1 MKRYIPT
8 YLIIICILLGSGFL
22 MSQKQQGEII
32 DQMPATTKRVL
43 LVPLDSRPPCGQL
56 VADNGRTA
64 GVEIILPKSET
75 MDFYTLPGDTSKM
88 RKWLYDEIKN
98 CDEAIISIDQLLYGG
113 LIASRNKPIKD
124 EDITALA
131 EYLKKLH
138 EDNPNKKIHAFS
150 ILPRMNPPDFVEK
163 YQDRKKLMEWSRL
176 VHKYD
181 DKPLSETAEKIQILE
196 REIPSEQIKAYT
208 EIYNRNLR
216 LNCLLAKLVADG
228 TLEDL
233 TFGQDDGEVYSLPNL
248 KLKEFMH
255 YLHKNKIPG
264 DKLAIL
270 HGADEVALSILTNI
284 ISRSNS
290 FKVYVDYSSEKAAM
304 KVMPYMAICNQDTA
318 HERLN
323 FHHDFIVSTPEEAD
337 YILFIS
343 ATDEETM
350 DRRHY
355 NAEKLLD
362 YQKLGKP
369 VALVDLSK
377 NFIAQEALLPILIK
391 ESFPVNSL
399 IAYAGWNTA
408 SNSIGTAVSQAEI
421 YLTALNQGL
430 EQDRAVYSNLSNLNN
445 RVCEDYYYLKD
456 VIDLVNINL
465 KKKGY
470 SNVYDLDLE
479 HNYKWAVDMMEAAMK
494 QRLIQ
499 YKASGAFTKS
509 FWLQNTEYAVT
520 DMQISSYFPWPRTFE
535 INLKAS
541 PTLRKK

>member
-1 MKRYIPT
+1 MKRYIPIF
-8 YLIIICILLGSGFL
+8 LIIICFLLGSGFL

-32 DQMPATTKRVL
+32 DQMPATTKKVL

-56 VADNGRTA
+56 VANNGRTA
-64 GVEIILPKSET
+64 GIEIILPPSET

-88 RKWLYDEIKN
+88 RKWLYDEIKK

-113 LIASRNKPIKD
+113 LIASRNKTIKD

-138 EDNPNKKIHAFS
+138 GDNPNIKIHAFS

-181 DKPLSETAEKIQILE
+181 DNPLSETAEKIQVLE
-196 REIPSEQIKAYT
+196 EEIPSEQIKAYT

-233 TFGQDDGEVYSLPNL
+233 SFGQDDGEVYSLPNL

-255 YLHKNKIPG
+255 YLHKNQIAK
-264 DKLAIL
+264 DKLAIV

-290 FKVYVDYSSEKAAM
+290 FKVYVDYSSEKAAI

-323 FHHDFIVSTPEEAD
+323 FHHDIIVSTPEEAD

-350 DRRHY
+350 DRRRY

-362 YQKLGKP
+362 YQQSGKP

-377 NFIAQEALLPILIK
+377 SFIAQEALLPILLK
-391 ESFPVNSL
+391 ENFPVNSL

-430 EQDRAVYSNLSNLNN
+430 EQDRVVYSNLSNLNN
-445 RVCEDYYYLKD
+445 RICEDYYYLKD

-479 HNYKWAVDMMEAAMK
+479 HNYKWAVDMMEAAMN
-494 QRLIQ
+494 QRLVQ
-499 YKASGAFTKS
+499 YKTSDAFTKS
-509 FWLQNTEYAVT
+509 FWLKNTEYAVT
-520 DMQISSYFPWPRTFE
+520 DMQISLYFPWPRTFE

>member
-377 NFIAQEALLPILIK
+377 NFIAQEALLPILIQ

-535 INLKAS
+535 INLKTS

>member
-1 MKRYIPT
+1 MKRYIPIF
-8 YLIIICILLGSGFL
+8 LIIICFLLGSGFL
-22 MSQKQQGEII
+22 MTQKQQGEII
-32 DQMPATTKRVL
+32 DQMPATTKKVL

-64 GVEIILPKSET
+64 GIEIILPQSET

-88 RKWLYDEIKN
+88 RKWLYDEIKK

-113 LIASRNKPIKD
+113 LIASRNKTIKD

-138 EDNPNKKIHAFS
+138 GDNPNIKIHAFS

-181 DKPLSETAEKIQILE
+181 DNPLSETAEKIQILE

-216 LNCLLAKLVADG
+216 LNCLLANLVADG

-255 YLHKNKIPG
+255 YLYKNQIAK
-264 DKLAIL
+264 DKLAIV

-323 FHHDFIVSTPEEAD
+323 FHHDIIVSTPEEAD

-350 DRRHY
+350 DRRRY

-362 YQKLGKP
+362 YQQSGKP

-391 ESFPVNSL
+391 EGYPVNSL

-421 YLTALNQGL
+421 YLTALNQDL
-430 EQDRAVYSNLSNLNN
+430 EQDRVVYSNINNLNN
-445 RVCEDYYYLKD
+445 RICEDYYYLKD

-479 HNYKWAVDMMEAAMK
+479 HNYKWAVDMMEAAMN
-494 QRLIQ
+494 QRLVQ
-499 YKASGAFTKS
+499 YKTSDAFTKS
-509 FWLQNTEYAVT
+509 FWLKNTEYAVT

>member
-1 MKRYIPT
+1 
-8 YLIIICILLGSGFL
+8 

-32 DQMPATTKRVL
+32 DQMPATTKKVL

-64 GVEIILPKSET
+64 GIEIILPPSET

-113 LIASRNKPIKD
+113 LIASRNKTIKD

-138 EDNPNKKIHAFS
+138 GDNPNIKIHAFS

-181 DKPLSETAEKIQILE
+181 DNPLSETAEKIQVLE

-216 LNCLLAKLVADG
+216 LNCLLANLVADG

-233 TFGQDDGEVYSLPNL
+233 SFGQDDGEVYSLPNL

-255 YLHKNKIPG
+255 YLHKNQIAK
-264 DKLAIL
+264 DKLAIV

-290 FKVYVDYSSEKAAM
+290 FKVYVDYSSEKAAI

-323 FHHDFIVSTPEEAD
+323 FHHDIIVSTPEEAD

-350 DRRHY
+350 DRRRY

-362 YQKLGKP
+362 YQQRGKP

-377 NFIAQEALLPILIK
+377 SFIAQEALLPILLK
-391 ESFPVNSL
+391 ENFPVNSL

-430 EQDRAVYSNLSNLNN
+430 EQDRVVYSNLNNLNN
-445 RVCEDYYYLKD
+445 RICEDYYYLKD

-479 HNYKWAVDMMEAAMK
+479 HNYKWAVDMMEAAMN
-494 QRLIQ
+494 QRLVQ
-499 YKASGAFTKS
+499 YKTSDAFTKS
-509 FWLQNTEYAVT
+509 FWLKNTEYAVT

>member
-1 MKRYIPT
+1 MKRYIPIF
-8 YLIIICILLGSGFL
+8 LIIICFLLGSGFL

-32 DQMPATTKRVL
+32 DQMPATTKKVL

-56 VADNGRTA
+56 VANNGRTA
-64 GVEIILPKSET
+64 GIEIILPPSET

-88 RKWLYDEIKN
+88 RKWLYDEIKK

-113 LIASRNKPIKD
+113 LIASRNKTIKD

-138 EDNPNKKIHAFS
+138 GDNPNIKIHAFS

-181 DKPLSETAEKIQILE
+181 DNPLSETAEKIQVLE
-196 REIPSEQIKAYT
+196 EEIPSEQIKAYT

-233 TFGQDDGEVYSLPNL
+233 SFGQDDGEVYSLPNL

-255 YLHKNKIPG
+255 YLHKNQIAK
-264 DKLAIL
+264 DKLAIV

-290 FKVYVDYSSEKAAM
+290 FKVYVDYSSEKAAI

-323 FHHDFIVSTPEEAD
+323 FHHDIIVSTPEEAD

-350 DRRHY
+350 DRRRY

-362 YQKLGKP
+362 YQQSGKP

-377 NFIAQEALLPILIK
+377 SFIAQEALLPILLK
-391 ESFPVNSL
+391 ENFPVNSL

-430 EQDRAVYSNLSNLNN
+430 EQDRVVYSNLSNLNN
-445 RVCEDYYYLKD
+445 RICEDYYYLKD

-479 HNYKWAVDMMEAAMK
+479 HNYKWAVDMMEAAMN
-494 QRLIQ
+494 QRLVQ
-499 YKASGAFTKS
+499 YKTSDAFTKS
-509 FWLQNTEYAVT
+509 FWLKNTEYAVT

>member
-1 MKRYIPT
+1 
-8 YLIIICILLGSGFL
+8 
-22 MSQKQQGEII
+22 MSQKQQGEITN
-32 DQMPATTKRVL
+32 QMPKATKKVL

-64 GVEIILPKSET
+64 GIELIIPPSET
-75 MDFYTLPGDTSKM
+75 MDFYTLPGDTKKL
-88 RKWLYDEIKN
+88 RTWLNEEIKR
-98 CDEAIISIDQLLYGG
+98 CDEAIISVDQLLYGG
-113 LIASRNKPIKD
+113 LIASRNKSIKD
-124 EDITALA
+124 DDITALA

-138 EDNPNKKIHAFS
+138 GDNPNIKLHAFS

-163 YQDRKKLMEWSRL
+163 YQDRKRLMEWSRL

-181 DKPLSETAEKIQILE
+181 DKPLSETAEKIQNLE
-196 REIPSEQIKAYT
+196 AEIPPEQIKAYT

-216 LNCLLAKLVADG
+216 LNCLLARLVADG

-255 YLHKNKIPG
+255 YIDKNRIPK

-284 ISRSNS
+284 ISKPGS
-290 FKVYVDYSSEKAAM
+290 FKVYVDYSSEKAANE
-304 KVMPYMAICNQDTA
+304 VMPYMAISNQDTA
-318 HERLN
+318 KERLS
-323 FHHDFIVSTPEEAD
+323 FHNNIMVSTPEEAD

-350 DRRHY
+350 DRRRY
-355 NAEKLLD
+355 NAEKLLG
-362 YQKLGKP
+362 YQQKGKP

-377 NFIAQEALLPILIK
+377 NFTASEALLPILIK
-391 ESFPVNSL
+391 ENVPVNSL

-408 SNSIGTAVSQAEI
+408 SNSIGTAISQAEI
-421 YLTALNQGL
+421 YLTALSQTS
-430 EQDRAVYSNLSNLNN
+430 EQDCVVYSNICNLNN
-445 RVCEDYYYLKD
+445 RICEDYYYLKD
-456 VIDLVNINL
+456 VIDLVNDNL

-479 HNYKWAVDMMEAAMK
+479 HNYKWAVDMMEDTMK
-494 QRLIQ
+494 QRLIR
-499 YKASGAFTKS
+499 YKASNAFKRA
-509 FWLQNTEYAVT
+509 FVVKNTEYTVT
-520 DMQISSYFPWPRTFE
+520 DMQINTYFPWPRTFE
-535 INLKAS
+535 INLTGS

>member
-113 LIASRNKPIKD
+113 LIASRNKSIKD
-124 EDITALA
+124 EDIAALA

-494 QRLIQ
+494 QRLVQ

>member
-196 REIPSEQIKAYT
+196 EEIPSEQIKAYT

-494 QRLIQ
+494 QRLVQ

-535 INLKAS
+535 INLKTS

>member
-350 DRRHY
+350 DRRHH
-355 NAEKLLD
+355 NAEKLSD
-362 YQKLGKP
+362 YQQSGKP

-377 NFIAQEALLPILIK
+377 NFIAQEALLPILIQ

-494 QRLIQ
+494 QRLVQ

-535 INLKAS
+535 INLKTS

>member
-1 MKRYIPT
+1 MKRYIPIF
-8 YLIIICILLGSGFL
+8 LIIICFLLGSGFL

-32 DQMPATTKRVL
+32 DQMPATTKKVL

-64 GVEIILPKSET
+64 GIEIILPPSET

-113 LIASRNKPIKD
+113 LIASRNKTIKD

-138 EDNPNKKIHAFS
+138 GDNPNIKIHAFS

-181 DKPLSETAEKIQILE
+181 DNPLSETAEKIQVLE

-216 LNCLLAKLVADG
+216 LNCLLANLVADG

-233 TFGQDDGEVYSLPNL
+233 SFGQDDGEVYSLPNL

-255 YLHKNKIPG
+255 YLHKNQIAK
-264 DKLAIL
+264 DKLAIV

-290 FKVYVDYSSEKAAM
+290 FKVYVDYSSEKAAI

-323 FHHDFIVSTPEEAD
+323 FHHDIIVSTPEEAD

-350 DRRHY
+350 DRRRY

-362 YQKLGKP
+362 YQQRGKP

-377 NFIAQEALLPILIK
+377 SFIAQEALLPILLK
-391 ESFPVNSL
+391 ENFPVNSL

-430 EQDRAVYSNLSNLNN
+430 EQDRVVYSNLNNLNN
-445 RVCEDYYYLKD
+445 RICEDYYYLKD

-479 HNYKWAVDMMEAAMK
+479 HNYKWAVDMMEAAMN
-494 QRLIQ
+494 QRLVQ
-499 YKASGAFTKS
+499 YKTSDAFTKS
-509 FWLQNTEYAVT
+509 FWLKNTEYAVT

>member
-1 MKRYIPT
+1 
-8 YLIIICILLGSGFL
+8 

-32 DQMPATTKRVL
+32 DQMPATTKKVL

-56 VADNGRTA
+56 VADNGRTV
-64 GVEIILPKSET
+64 GIEIILPPSET

-113 LIASRNKPIKD
+113 LIASRNKTIKD

-138 EDNPNKKIHAFS
+138 GDNPNIKIHAFS

-181 DKPLSETAEKIQILE
+181 DNPLSETAEKIQVLE

-216 LNCLLAKLVADG
+216 LNCLLANLVADG

-233 TFGQDDGEVYSLPNL
+233 SFGQDDGEVYSLPNL

-290 FKVYVDYSSEKAAM
+290 FKVYVDYSSEKAAI

-323 FHHDFIVSTPEEAD
+323 FHHDVIVSTPEEAD

-350 DRRHY
+350 DRRRY

-362 YQKLGKP
+362 YQQRGKP

-377 NFIAQEALLPILIK
+377 SFIAQEALLPILLK
-391 ESFPVNSL
+391 ENFPVNSL

-430 EQDRAVYSNLSNLNN
+430 EQDRVVYSNLNNLNN
-445 RVCEDYYYLKD
+445 RICEDYYYLKD

-479 HNYKWAVDMMEAAMK
+479 HNYKWAVDMMEAAMN
-494 QRLIQ
+494 QRLVQ
-499 YKASGAFTKS
+499 YKTSDAFTKS
-509 FWLQNTEYAVT
+509 FWLKNTEYAVT

>member
-1 MKRYIPT
+1 MKRYIPIF
-8 YLIIICILLGSGFL
+8 LIIICFLLGSGFL

-32 DQMPATTKRVL
+32 DQMPATTKKVL

-56 VADNGRTA
+56 VADNGRTV
-64 GVEIILPKSET
+64 GIEIILPPSET

-113 LIASRNKPIKD
+113 LIASRNKTIKD

-138 EDNPNKKIHAFS
+138 GDNPNIKIHAFS

-181 DKPLSETAEKIQILE
+181 DNPLSETAEKIQVLE

-216 LNCLLAKLVADG
+216 LNCLLANLVADG

-233 TFGQDDGEVYSLPNL
+233 SFGQDDGEVYSLPNL

-290 FKVYVDYSSEKAAM
+290 FKVYVDYSSEKAAI

-323 FHHDFIVSTPEEAD
+323 FHHDVIVSTPEEAD

-350 DRRHY
+350 DRRRY

-362 YQKLGKP
+362 YQQRGKP

-377 NFIAQEALLPILIK
+377 SFIAQEALLPILLK
-391 ESFPVNSL
+391 ENFPVNSL

-430 EQDRAVYSNLSNLNN
+430 EQDRVVYSNLNNLNN
-445 RVCEDYYYLKD
+445 RICEDYYYLKD

-479 HNYKWAVDMMEAAMK
+479 HNYKWAVDMMEAAMN
-494 QRLIQ
+494 QRLVQ
-499 YKASGAFTKS
+499 YKTSDAFTKS
-509 FWLQNTEYAVT
+509 FWLKNTEYAVT

>member
-304 KVMPYMAICNQDTA
+304 KVMPYMAICNRDTA

-494 QRLIQ
+494 QRLVQ

>member
-323 FHHDFIVSTPEEAD
+323 FHHDFIVDTPEEAD

-377 NFIAQEALLPILIK
+377 NFIAQEALLPILIQ

-430 EQDRAVYSNLSNLNN
+430 EQDRVVYSNLSNLNN

-494 QRLIQ
+494 QRLVQ

-535 INLKAS
+535 INLKTS

>member
-1 MKRYIPT
+1 MKRYIPIF
-8 YLIIICILLGSGFL
+8 LIIICFLLGSGFL

-32 DQMPATTKRVL
+32 DQMPVTTKKVL

-64 GVEIILPKSET
+64 GIEIILPPSET

-138 EDNPNKKIHAFS
+138 GDNPNIKIHAFS

-181 DKPLSETAEKIQILE
+181 DNPLSETAEKIQILE
-196 REIPSEQIKAYT
+196 REIPAEQIKTYT

-216 LNCLLAKLVADG
+216 LNCLLANLVADG

-255 YLHKNKIPG
+255 YLHKNQIAK
-264 DKLAIL
+264 DKLAIV

-290 FKVYVDYSSEKAAM
+290 FKVYVDYSSEKAAT

-323 FHHDFIVSTPEEAD
+323 FHHDVIVSTPEEAD

-350 DRRHY
+350 DRRRY

-362 YQKLGKP
+362 YQQRGKP

-377 NFIAQEALLPILIK
+377 NFIAQEALLPILLK
-391 ESFPVNSL
+391 ENFPVNSL

-430 EQDRAVYSNLSNLNN
+430 EQDRVVYSNLNNLNN
-445 RVCEDYYYLKD
+445 RICEDYYYLKD

-494 QRLIQ
+494 QRLVQ
-499 YKASGAFTKS
+499 YKASVAFTKS

-535 INLKAS
+535 INLKVS

>member
-1 MKRYIPT
+1 MKRYIPI
-8 YLIIICILLGSGFL
+8 YLTIICILLGSGFL

-32 DQMPATTKRVL
+32 DQMPATTKKVL

-64 GVEIILPKSET
+64 GIEIILPPSET

-88 RKWLYDEIKN
+88 RKWLYDEIKD

-138 EDNPNKKIHAFS
+138 GDNPNIKIHAFS

-181 DKPLSETAEKIQILE
+181 DNPLSETAEKIQILE

-216 LNCLLAKLVADG
+216 LNCLLANLVADG

-255 YLHKNKIPG
+255 YLHKNQIAK

-290 FKVYVDYSSEKAAM
+290 FKVYVDYSSEKAAT

-323 FHHDFIVSTPEEAD
+323 FHHDVIVSTPEEAD

-350 DRRHY
+350 DRRRY

-362 YQKLGKP
+362 YQQRGKP

-391 ESFPVNSL
+391 ENFPVNSL

-408 SNSIGTAVSQAEI
+408 SNSVGTAISQAEI

-430 EQDRAVYSNLSNLNN
+430 EQDSVVYSNISNLNN
-445 RVCEDYYYLKD
+445 RICEDYYYLKD

-479 HNYKWAVDMMEAAMK
+479 HNYKWAVDMMEAAMN
-494 QRLIQ
+494 QRLVQ
-499 YKASGAFTKS
+499 YKTSDAFTKS
-509 FWLQNTEYAVT
+509 FWLKNTEYTVT
-520 DMQISSYFPWPRTFE
+520 NMQISSYFPWPRTFE

>member
-1 MKRYIPT
+1 MKRYIPI
-8 YLIIICILLGSGFL
+8 YFIIICILLGSGFL
-22 MSQKQQGEII
+22 ISQKQQGEII
-32 DQMPATTKRVL
+32 AQMPTTTKKVL

-64 GVEIILPKSET
+64 GIEIILPPSET
-75 MDFYTLPGDTSKM
+75 MDFYTLPGDTSKI
-88 RKWLYDEIKN
+88 RTWLYNEIMH

-124 EDITALA
+124 EDIVALA
-131 EYLKKLH
+131 DYLKKLH
-138 EDNPNKKIHAFS
+138 KDNPNIKLHAFS
-150 ILPRMNPPDFVEK
+150 ILPRMNPPDFVER

-181 DKPLSETAEKIQILE
+181 DKPLSDTAEKIQRLE
-196 REIPSEQIKAYT
+196 EEIPPEQIKAYT

-216 LNCLLAKLVADG
+216 LNCLLASLTADG

-255 YLHKNKIPG
+255 YLHKNQIPT
-264 DKLAIL
+264 DKLAFL

-290 FKVYVDYSSEKAAM
+290 FKVYVDYSSEKAVTE
-304 KVMPYMAICNQDTA
+304 VMPYMAICNQDTA
-318 HERLN
+318 HERLK
-323 FHHDFIVSTPEEAD
+323 FHHNFIVSTPEEAD

-350 DRRHY
+350 DRRRY
-355 NAEKLLD
+355 NAEKLLS
-362 YQKLGKP
+362 YQQKGKP

-377 NFIAQEALLPILIK
+377 SFIAPEALLPILIK

-408 SNSIGTAVSQAEI
+408 SNSIGTAISQAEI
-421 YLTALNQGL
+421 YLTALGQGV
-430 EQDRAVYSNLSNLNN
+430 EQDKVIYSNLTNLNN
-445 RVCEDYYYLKD
+445 RICEDYYYLKD
-456 VIDLVNINL
+456 VIDLVNSNL

-479 HNYKWAVDMMEAAMK
+479 HNYKWAVDMMDASMK

-499 YKASGAFTKS
+499 YKTSSAFTKS

-520 DMQISSYFPWPRTFE
+520 DLEISSYFPWPRTFE

>member
-1 MKRYIPT
+1 MKRYIPIF
-8 YLIIICILLGSGFL
+8 LIIICFLLGSGFL

-32 DQMPATTKRVL
+32 DQMPATTKKIL

-64 GVEIILPKSET
+64 GIEIILPPSET

-113 LIASRNKPIKD
+113 LIASRNKTIKD

-138 EDNPNKKIHAFS
+138 EENPNIKIHAFS

-181 DKPLSETAEKIQILE
+181 DNPLSETAEKIQVLE
-196 REIPSEQIKAYT
+196 REIPSEQIKAYI

-216 LNCLLAKLVADG
+216 LNCLLANLVADG

-233 TFGQDDGEVYSLPNL
+233 SFGQDDGEVYSLPNL

-255 YLHKNKIPG
+255 YLHKNQIAK
-264 DKLAIL
+264 DKLAIV

-323 FHHDFIVSTPEEAD
+323 FHHDIIVSTPEEAD

-350 DRRHY
+350 DRRRY

-362 YQKLGKP
+362 YQQRGKP

-377 NFIAQEALLPILIK
+377 SFIAQEALLPILLK
-391 ESFPVNSL
+391 ENFPVNSL

-430 EQDRAVYSNLSNLNN
+430 EQDRVVYSNLNNLNN
-445 RVCEDYYYLKD
+445 RICEDYYYLKD

-479 HNYKWAVDMMEAAMK
+479 HNYKWAVDMMEAAMN
-494 QRLIQ
+494 QRLVQ
-499 YKASGAFTKS
+499 YKTSDAFTKS

-535 INLKAS
+535 INLKTS

>member
-32 DQMPATTKRVL
+32 DQMPATTKKVL

-64 GVEIILPKSET
+64 GIEIILPPIET

-113 LIASRNKPIKD
+113 LIASRNKTIKD

-138 EDNPNKKIHAFS
+138 GDNPNIKIHAFS

-181 DKPLSETAEKIQILE
+181 DNPLSETAEKIQVLE

-216 LNCLLAKLVADG
+216 LNCLLANLVADG

-248 KLKEFMH
+248 KLKEFIH

-290 FKVYVDYSSEKAAM
+290 FKVYVDYSSENAAI

-323 FHHDFIVSTPEEAD
+323 FHHDIIVSTPEEAD

-355 NAEKLLD
+355 NAERLLD

-377 NFIAQEALLPILIK
+377 SFIAQEALLPILIQ

>member
-494 QRLIQ
+494 QRLVQ

>member
-1 MKRYIPT
+1 MKRYIPI

-32 DQMPATTKRVL
+32 DQMPATTKKVL

-64 GVEIILPKSET
+64 GIEIILPPSET

-138 EDNPNKKIHAFS
+138 VDNPNIKIHAFS

-181 DKPLSETAEKIQILE
+181 DNPLSETAEKIQILE

-216 LNCLLAKLVADG
+216 LNCLLANLVADG

-255 YLHKNKIPG
+255 YLHKNQIAK

-290 FKVYVDYSSEKAAM
+290 FNVYVDYSSEKAAT

-323 FHHDFIVSTPEEAD
+323 FHHDVIVSTPEEAD

-350 DRRHY
+350 DRRRY

-362 YQKLGKP
+362 YQQRGKP

-377 NFIAQEALLPILIK
+377 SFIAQEALLPILIK
-391 ESFPVNSL
+391 ENYPVNSL

-408 SNSIGTAVSQAEI
+408 SNSVGTAVSQAEI

-430 EQDRAVYSNLSNLNN
+430 EQDSVVYSNISNLNN
-445 RVCEDYYYLKD
+445 RICEDYYYLKD
-456 VIDLVNINL
+456 VIDLVNNNL

-479 HNYKWAVDMMEAAMK
+479 HNYKWAVDMMEAAMN
-494 QRLIQ
+494 QRLVQ
-499 YKASGAFTKS
+499 YKTSDAFTKS
-509 FWLQNTEYAVT
+509 FWLKNTEYTVT

>member
-1 MKRYIPT
+1 MKRYIPIF
-8 YLIIICILLGSGFL
+8 LIIICFLLGSGFL

-32 DQMPATTKRVL
+32 DQMPATTKKVL

-64 GVEIILPKSET
+64 GIEIILPPSET

-113 LIASRNKPIKD
+113 LIASRNKTIKD

-138 EDNPNKKIHAFS
+138 GDNPNIKIHAFS

-181 DKPLSETAEKIQILE
+181 DNPLSETAEKIQVLE
-196 REIPSEQIKAYT
+196 RKIPSEQIKAYT

-216 LNCLLAKLVADG
+216 LNCLLANLVADG

-233 TFGQDDGEVYSLPNL
+233 SFGQDDGEVYSLPNL

-290 FKVYVDYSSEKAAM
+290 FKVYVDYSSEKAAI

-323 FHHDFIVSTPEEAD
+323 FHHDVIVSTPEEAD

-350 DRRHY
+350 DRRRY

-362 YQKLGKP
+362 YQQRGKP

-377 NFIAQEALLPILIK
+377 SFIAQEALLPILLK
-391 ESFPVNSL
+391 ENFPVNSL

-430 EQDRAVYSNLSNLNN
+430 EQDRVVYSNLNNLNN
-445 RVCEDYYYLKD
+445 RICEDYYYLKD

-479 HNYKWAVDMMEAAMK
+479 HNYKWAVDMMEAAMN
-494 QRLIQ
+494 QRLVQ
-499 YKASGAFTKS
+499 YKTSDAFTKS
-509 FWLQNTEYAVT
+509 FWLKNTEYAVT

>member
-1 MKRYIPT
+1 MKRYIPI
-8 YLIIICILLGSGFL
+8 YLIMICILLGSGFL

-228 TLEDL
+228 TLDDL

-248 KLKEFMH
+248 KLKEFIH

-304 KVMPYMAICNQDTA
+304 KVMPYMSICNQDTA

-377 NFIAQEALLPILIK
+377 NFIAQEALLPILIQ

-430 EQDRAVYSNLSNLNN
+430 EQDRVVYSNLSNLNN

-499 YKASGAFTKS
+499 YKASGAFAKS
-509 FWLQNTEYAVT
+509 FWLQNTEYTVT

>member
-1 MKRYIPT
+1 MKRYIPIF
-8 YLIIICILLGSGFL
+8 LIIICFLLGSGFL

-32 DQMPATTKRVL
+32 DQMPANTKKVL

-64 GVEIILPKSET
+64 GIEIIIPPSET

-113 LIASRNKPIKD
+113 LIASRNKTIKD

-138 EDNPNKKIHAFS
+138 GDNPNIKIHAFS

-181 DKPLSETAEKIQILE
+181 DNPLSETAEKIQVLE
-196 REIPSEQIKAYT
+196 EEIPSEQIKAYT

-248 KLKEFMH
+248 KLKEFIH

-290 FKVYVDYSSEKAAM
+290 FKVYVDYSSEKAAI

-323 FHHDFIVSTPEEAD
+323 FHHDIIVSTPEEAD

-350 DRRHY
+350 DRRRY

-362 YQKLGKP
+362 YQQSGKP

-377 NFIAQEALLPILIK
+377 SFIAQEALLPILLK
-391 ESFPVNSL
+391 ENFPVNSL

-430 EQDRAVYSNLSNLNN
+430 EQDRVVYSNLSNLNN
-445 RVCEDYYYLKD
+445 RICEDYYYLKD

-479 HNYKWAVDMMEAAMK
+479 HNYKWAVDMMEAAMN
-494 QRLIQ
+494 QRLVQ
-499 YKASGAFTKS
+499 YKTSDAFTKS
-509 FWLQNTEYAVT
+509 FWLKNTEYAVT
-520 DMQISSYFPWPRTFE
+520 DMQISLYFPWPRTFE

>member
-1 MKRYIPT
+1 MKRYIPIF
-8 YLIIICILLGSGFL
+8 LIIICFLLGSGFL

-32 DQMPATTKRVL
+32 DQMPATTKKVL

-56 VADNGRTA
+56 VANNGRTA
-64 GVEIILPKSET
+64 GIEIILPPSET

-113 LIASRNKPIKD
+113 LIASRNKTIKD

-138 EDNPNKKIHAFS
+138 GDNPNIKIHAFS

-181 DKPLSETAEKIQILE
+181 DNPLSETAEKIQVLE
-196 REIPSEQIKAYT
+196 EEIPSEQIKAYT

-233 TFGQDDGEVYSLPNL
+233 SFGQDDGEVYSLPNL

-255 YLHKNKIPG
+255 YLHKNQIAK
-264 DKLAIL
+264 DKLAIV

-290 FKVYVDYSSEKAAM
+290 FKVYVDYSSEKAAI

-323 FHHDFIVSTPEEAD
+323 FHHDIIVSTPEEAD

-350 DRRHY
+350 DRRRY

-362 YQKLGKP
+362 YQQSGKP

-377 NFIAQEALLPILIK
+377 SFIAQEALLPILLK
-391 ESFPVNSL
+391 ENFPVNSL

-430 EQDRAVYSNLSNLNN
+430 EQDRVVYSNLSNLNN
-445 RVCEDYYYLKD
+445 RICEDYYYLKD

-479 HNYKWAVDMMEAAMK
+479 HNYKWAVDMMEAAMN
-494 QRLIQ
+494 QRLVQ
-499 YKASGAFTKS
+499 YKTSDAFTKS
-509 FWLQNTEYAVT
+509 FWLKNTEYAVT
-520 DMQISSYFPWPRTFE
+520 DMQISLYFPWPRTFE

>member
-1 MKRYIPT
+1 MKRYIPIF
-8 YLIIICILLGSGFL
+8 LIIICFLLGSGFL

-32 DQMPATTKRVL
+32 DQMPATTKKIL

-64 GVEIILPKSET
+64 GIEIILPPSET

-113 LIASRNKPIKD
+113 LIASRNKTIKD

-138 EDNPNKKIHAFS
+138 GDNPNIKIHAFS

-181 DKPLSETAEKIQILE
+181 DNPLSETAEKIQVLE

-216 LNCLLAKLVADG
+216 LNCLLANLVADG

-233 TFGQDDGEVYSLPNL
+233 SFGQDDGEVYSLPNL

-255 YLHKNKIPG
+255 YLHKNQIAK
-264 DKLAIL
+264 DKLAIV

-290 FKVYVDYSSEKAAM
+290 FKVYVDYSSEKAAI

-323 FHHDFIVSTPEEAD
+323 FHHDIIVSTPEEAD

-350 DRRHY
+350 DRRRY

-362 YQKLGKP
+362 YQQRGKP

-377 NFIAQEALLPILIK
+377 SFIAQEALLPILLK
-391 ESFPVNSL
+391 ENFPVNSL

-430 EQDRAVYSNLSNLNN
+430 EQDRVVYSNLNNLNN
-445 RVCEDYYYLKD
+445 RICEDYYYLKD

-479 HNYKWAVDMMEAAMK
+479 HNYKWAVDMMEAAMN
-494 QRLIQ
+494 QRLVQ
-499 YKASGAFTKS
+499 YKTSDAFTKS

-535 INLKAS
+535 INLKTS

>member
-1 MKRYIPT
+1 
-8 YLIIICILLGSGFL
+8 
-22 MSQKQQGEII
+22 
-32 DQMPATTKRVL
+32 
-43 LVPLDSRPPCGQL
+43 
-56 VADNGRTA
+56 
-64 GVEIILPKSET
+64 
-75 MDFYTLPGDTSKM
+75 
-88 RKWLYDEIKN
+88 
-98 CDEAIISIDQLLYGG
+98 
-113 LIASRNKPIKD
+113 
-124 EDITALA
+124 
-131 EYLKKLH
+131 
-138 EDNPNKKIHAFS
+138 
-150 ILPRMNPPDFVEK
+150 
-163 YQDRKKLMEWSRL
+163 
-176 VHKYD
+176 
-181 DKPLSETAEKIQILE
+181 
-196 REIPSEQIKAYT
+196 AYT

-304 KVMPYMAICNQDTA
+304 KVMPYMAICNQDTV

-323 FHHDFIVSTPEEAD
+323 FHHDFIVGTPEEAD

-362 YQKLGKP
+362 YQQSGKP

-377 NFIAQEALLPILIK
+377 NFIAQEALLPILIQ

-430 EQDRAVYSNLSNLNN
+430 EQDRVVYSNLSNLNN

-535 INLKAS
+535 INLKTS

>member
-1 MKRYIPT
+1 MKRYIPIF
-8 YLIIICILLGSGFL
+8 LIIICFLLGSGFL

-32 DQMPATTKRVL
+32 DQMPATTKKVL

-56 VADNGRTA
+56 VADNGRTV
-64 GVEIILPKSET
+64 GIEIILPPSET

-113 LIASRNKPIKD
+113 LIASRNKTIKD

-216 LNCLLAKLVADG
+216 LNCILAKLVADG

-323 FHHDFIVSTPEEAD
+323 FHHDFIVGTPEEAD

-350 DRRHY
+350 DRRRY

-362 YQKLGKP
+362 YQQRGKP

-377 NFIAQEALLPILIK
+377 SFIAQEALLPILLK
-391 ESFPVNSL
+391 ENFPVNSL

-430 EQDRAVYSNLSNLNN
+430 EQDRVVYSNLNNLNN
-445 RVCEDYYYLKD
+445 RICEDYYYLKD

-479 HNYKWAVDMMEAAMK
+479 HNYKWAVDMMEAAMN
-494 QRLIQ
+494 QRLVQ
-499 YKASGAFTKS
+499 YKTSDAFTKS
-509 FWLQNTEYAVT
+509 FWLKNTEYAVT

>member
-1 MKRYIPT
+1 MKRYIPIF
-8 YLIIICILLGSGFL
+8 LIIICFLLGSGFL

-32 DQMPATTKRVL
+32 DQMPATTKKVL

-64 GVEIILPKSET
+64 GIEIILPPSET

-113 LIASRNKPIKD
+113 LIASRNKTIKD

-138 EDNPNKKIHAFS
+138 GDNPNIKIHAFS

-181 DKPLSETAEKIQILE
+181 DNPLSETAEKIQVLE
-196 REIPSEQIKAYT
+196 REIPSEQIKTYT

-323 FHHDFIVSTPEEAD
+323 FHHDFIVGTPEEAD

-377 NFIAQEALLPILIK
+377 NFIAQEALLPILLK
-391 ESFPVNSL
+391 ENFPINSL

-479 HNYKWAVDMMEAAMK
+479 HNYKWAVDMMEAAMN
-494 QRLIQ
+494 QRLVQ
-499 YKASGAFTKS
+499 YKTSDAFTKS
-509 FWLQNTEYAVT
+509 FWLKNTEYAVT

-535 INLKAS
+535 ISLKAS
-541 PTLRKK
+541 PTLHKK

>member
-1 MKRYIPT
+1 MKRYIPI
-8 YLIIICILLGSGFL
+8 YLIIICFLLGSGFL

-32 DQMPATTKRVL
+32 DQMPATTKKVL

-64 GVEIILPKSET
+64 GVEIILPPSET

-88 RKWLYDEIKN
+88 RKWLYDEIKD

-113 LIASRNKPIKD
+113 LIASRNKTIKD

-138 EDNPNKKIHAFS
+138 GDNPNIKIHAFS

-181 DKPLSETAEKIQILE
+181 DNPLSETAEKIQILE

-216 LNCLLAKLVADG
+216 LNCLLANLVADG

-255 YLHKNKIPG
+255 YLHKNQIAK

-284 ISRSNS
+284 ISRSNT
-290 FKVYVDYSSEKAAM
+290 FKVYVDYSSEKAAT

-323 FHHDFIVSTPEEAD
+323 FHHDVIVSTPEEAD

-350 DRRHY
+350 DRRRY

-362 YQKLGKP
+362 YQQRGKP

-391 ESFPVNSL
+391 EGYPVNSL
-399 IAYAGWNTA
+399 IAYAGWNTV
-408 SNSIGTAVSQAEI
+408 SNSVGTAISQAEI
-421 YLTALNQGL
+421 YLTALNQGS
-430 EQDRAVYSNLSNLNN
+430 EQDSVVYSNISNLNN
-445 RVCEDYYYLKD
+445 RICEDYYYLKD

-479 HNYKWAVDMMEAAMK
+479 HNYKWAVDMMEAAMN
-494 QRLIQ
+494 QRLVQ
-499 YKASGAFTKS
+499 YKTSDAFTKS
-509 FWLQNTEYAVT
+509 FWLKNTEYTVT

>member
-1 MKRYIPT
+1 MKRYIPIF
-8 YLIIICILLGSGFL
+8 LIIICFLLGSGFL

-32 DQMPATTKRVL
+32 DQMPATTKKVL

-64 GVEIILPKSET
+64 GVEIILPPSET

-88 RKWLYDEIKN
+88 RKWLYDEIKD

-124 EDITALA
+124 EDITVLA

-138 EDNPNKKIHAFS
+138 GDNPNIKIHAFS

-181 DKPLSETAEKIQILE
+181 DNPLSETAEKIQILE

-216 LNCLLAKLVADG
+216 LNCLLANLVADG

-255 YLHKNKIPG
+255 YLHKNQIAK

-284 ISRSNS
+284 ISRSNT
-290 FKVYVDYSSEKAAM
+290 FKVYVDYSSEKAAT

-323 FHHDFIVSTPEEAD
+323 FHHDVIVSTPEEAD

-350 DRRHY
+350 DRRRY

-362 YQKLGKP
+362 YQQRGKP

-391 ESFPVNSL
+391 EGYPVNSL
-399 IAYAGWNTA
+399 IAYAGWNTV
-408 SNSIGTAVSQAEI
+408 SNSVGTAISQAEI
-421 YLTALNQGL
+421 YLTALNQGS
-430 EQDRAVYSNLSNLNN
+430 EQDSVVYSNISNLNN
-445 RVCEDYYYLKD
+445 RICEDYYYLKD

-494 QRLIQ
+494 QRLVQ
-499 YKASGAFTKS
+499 YKASVAFTKS

>member
-1 MKRYIPT
+1 MKRYIPIF
-8 YLIIICILLGSGFL
+8 LIIICFLLGSGFL

-32 DQMPATTKRVL
+32 DQMPATTKKIL

-64 GVEIILPKSET
+64 GIEIILPPSET

-113 LIASRNKPIKD
+113 LIASRNKTIKD

-138 EDNPNKKIHAFS
+138 GDNPNIKIHAFS

-181 DKPLSETAEKIQILE
+181 DNPLSETAEKIQVLE
-196 REIPSEQIKAYT
+196 REIPSEQIKAYI

-216 LNCLLAKLVADG
+216 LNCLLANLVADG

-233 TFGQDDGEVYSLPNL
+233 SFGQDDGEVYSLPNL

-255 YLHKNKIPG
+255 YLHKNQIAK
-264 DKLAIL
+264 DKLAIV

-290 FKVYVDYSSEKAAM
+290 FKVYVDYSSEKAAI

-318 HERLN
+318 NERLN
-323 FHHDFIVSTPEEAD
+323 FHHDIIVSTPEEAD

-350 DRRHY
+350 DRRRY

-362 YQKLGKP
+362 YQQRGKP

-377 NFIAQEALLPILIK
+377 SFIAQEALLPILLK
-391 ESFPVNSL
+391 ENFPVNSL

-430 EQDRAVYSNLSNLNN
+430 EQDRVVYSNLNNLNN
-445 RVCEDYYYLKD
+445 RICEDYYYLKD

-479 HNYKWAVDMMEAAMK
+479 HNYKWAVDMMEAAMN
-494 QRLIQ
+494 QRLVQ
-499 YKASGAFTKS
+499 YKTSDAFTKS

-535 INLKAS
+535 INLKTS

>member
-1 MKRYIPT
+1 MKRYIPIF
-8 YLIIICILLGSGFL
+8 LIIICFLLGSGFL

-32 DQMPATTKRVL
+32 DQMPATTKKVL

-64 GVEIILPKSET
+64 GIEIILPPSET

-113 LIASRNKPIKD
+113 LIASRNKTIKD

-138 EDNPNKKIHAFS
+138 GDNPNIKIHAFS

-181 DKPLSETAEKIQILE
+181 DNPLSETAEKIQILE

-216 LNCLLAKLVADG
+216 LNCLLANLVADG

-255 YLHKNKIPG
+255 YLHKNQIAK

-290 FKVYVDYSSEKAAM
+290 FKVYVDYSSEKAAT

-323 FHHDFIVSTPEEAD
+323 FHHDVIVSTPEEAD

-350 DRRHY
+350 DRRRY

-362 YQKLGKP
+362 YQQRGKP

-391 ESFPVNSL
+391 EGYPVNSL
-399 IAYAGWNTA
+399 IAYAGWNTV
-408 SNSIGTAVSQAEI
+408 SNSVGTAISQAKI

-430 EQDRAVYSNLSNLNN
+430 EQDSVVYSNLNNLNN
-445 RVCEDYYYLKD
+445 RICEDYYYLKD

-479 HNYKWAVDMMEAAMK
+479 HNYKWAVDMMEAAMN
-494 QRLIQ
+494 QRLVQ
-499 YKASGAFTKS
+499 YKTSDAFAKS
-509 FWLQNTEYAVT
+509 FWLKNTEYTVT
-520 DMQISSYFPWPRTFE
+520 NMQISSYFPWPRTFE

>member
-1 MKRYIPT
+1 MKRYIPI

-323 FHHDFIVSTPEEAD
+323 FHHDFIVGTPEEAD

-350 DRRHY
+350 DRRRY

-362 YQKLGKP
+362 YQQRGKP

-494 QRLIQ
+494 QRLVQ

>member
-88 RKWLYDEIKN
+88 QKWLYDEIKN

-113 LIASRNKPIKD
+113 LIASRNKTIKD

-216 LNCLLAKLVADG
+216 LNCLLANLVADG

-233 TFGQDDGEVYSLPNL
+233 SFGQDDGEVYSLPNL

-290 FKVYVDYSSEKAAM
+290 FKVYVDYSSEKAAI

-323 FHHDFIVSTPEEAD
+323 FHHDVIVSTPEEAD

-350 DRRHY
+350 DRRRY

-362 YQKLGKP
+362 YQQRGKP

-377 NFIAQEALLPILIK
+377 SFIAQEALLPILLK
-391 ESFPVNSL
+391 ENFPVNSL

-430 EQDRAVYSNLSNLNN
+430 EQDRVVYSNLNNLNN
-445 RVCEDYYYLKD
+445 RICEDYYYLKD

-479 HNYKWAVDMMEAAMK
+479 HNYKWAVDMMEAAMN
-494 QRLIQ
+494 QRLVQ
-499 YKASGAFTKS
+499 YKTSDAFTKS
-509 FWLQNTEYAVT
+509 FWLKNTEYAVT